1 MGACVSR
8 SRSRDLSGFLASPCF
23 LALAS
28 AAAANPDFAGATTA
42 SRPPQTTPNPKKFKQ
57 ESNLERIG
65 NHARELANDIE
76 SALFGEDDS

>member
-1 MGACVSR
+1 MPLHPLLLLTQTSPDPLPPPGPGFR
-8 SRSRDLSGFLASPCF
+8 SADH
-23 LALAS
+23 
-28 AAAANPDFAGATTA
+28 
-42 SRPPQTTPNPKKFKQ
+42 PKKFKQ